1 LSGFSQVQIHAA
13 RFGGNVTLRYVYI
26 FPSRARDRYVMAEFG
41 VAGYRQ
47 ILENLESPAR
57 WKEKTLQAGW

>member
-1 LSGFSQVQIHAA
+1 MFT
-13 RFGGNVTLRYVYI
+13 FFLRV
-26 FPSRARDRYVMAEFG
+26 RATVMAEFG

-47 ILENLESPAR
+47 ILENLESPGR